1 MAKKNYIYLSVFI
14 ILILIDQYTKWLF
27 VQGLTFD
34 IGCISFYLVYN
45 TGIAFSMFE
54 SLGEYLK
61 YIQMSVLIFL
71 AIYVWKNEALKI
83 YFKLPLVFIFAGGV
97 GNIVDRFHRVG
108 VVDFVAWRCYF
119 DFAVF
124 NMADIFINMG
134 IFFAI
139 IIILRNKGLLD
150 KI

>member
-1 MAKKNYIYLSVFI
+1 MDKKKYIYFLFFFI
-14 ILILIDQYTKWLF
+14 LLLIDQYTKWLF
-27 VQGLTFD
+27 VQGLTFN

-54 SLGEYLK
+54 FLGEYLK
-61 YIQMSVLIFL
+61 YIQMFILIFL
-71 AIYVWKNEALKI
+71 AIYIWKNEALKI
-83 YFKLPLVFIFAGGV
+83 YFKLPIVFIFAGGI
-97 GNIVDRFHRVG
+97 GNIIDRFHMIG
-108 VVDFVAWRCYF
+108 VVDFIAWKCYF
-119 DFAVF
+119 DFAIF

-139 IIILRNKGLLD
+139 IIILRNKNLLN